1 MNLVNVR
8 NSFVFDH
15 KTFIM
20 LHICFIYF
28 KKKIHIFLSCTSS
41 ATFNESEG
49 LINFKQKINHIIK
62 STPLKTRIMSR
73 SNNMRIFFDF

>member
-1 MNLVNVR
+1 MFATVLYLIIKHLLCCIFV
-8 NSFVFDH
+8 SF
-15 KTFIM
+15 IS
-20 LHICFIYF
+20 